1 MANQLCGK
9 NFYGKNASGKN
20 INGKETYGEKYQIH
34 IYVDFKKKINKQT
47 HRKRDLICGHQR

>member
-9 NFYGKNASGKN
+9 NFYGKIASGKN

-34 IYVDFKKKINKQT
+34 IYVDFKKKLTNK
-47 HRKRDLICGHQR
+47 LIEKEI

>member
-9 NFYGKNASGKN
+9 NFYGKIASGKN

-34 IYVDFKKKINKQT
+34 IYVDFKKKKTNK
-47 HRKRDLICGHQR
+47 LIEKEI